1 MEKNFN
7 FKIFNKLEEKLEQ
20 DWKSLEN
27 DVEQFFFQKFVFIKT
42 LLRFLTI
49 QKLTSLLCMK
59 TINL

>member
-27 DVEQFFFQKFVFIKT
+27 DVEQFFFQKFCFYK
-42 LLRFLTI
+42 
-49 QKLTSLLCMK
+49 
-59 TINL
+59 NYY